1 MRQNALKITFIFL
14 AVLQNLTGF
23 AQQFTASASDKEVT
37 VNQPFE
43 VIYTLKNINGR
54 NFTPPN
60 FGTAKVAAGPSQSSS
75 TTIVNGRQSSEL
87 SLNYTLIATETG
99 TLNIGA
105 ASIQAGSKTM
115 RSNTLR
121 LEVKKEK
128 KLDLAGKGE
137 LPDVFVRLEVDTEKG
152 YTGQQILL
160 DYRLYTAVDIQNIN
174 VVSES
179 EYEGFFFETL
189 RRFNKNQTRQ
199 KINGKEYIT
208 QLIRRIALFPQQS
221 GVYEIEPSQVTAQI
235 VTGQRRSGFFTFSDT
250 KPVYLTTESVTINV
264 ESLPSSA
271 APPSFTGAVGDDF
284 EVDVSISRNTL
295 TTDDVIALR
304 MTIRGNGDI
313 KRVQPPVLDFGDNF
327 EVYEPKVLQEENY
340 ENRGELYGR
349 KIVEYLVLPKKP
361 GRYQLQADFTYF
373 HPDSMSYQTAYAKT
387 PSITIKQ
394 GTNKGKKNI
403 NISPSE
409 TIADNSLRPNKTTA
423 SFSQKGSPFFG
434 STFFW
439 ILTILPVFGFM
450 GALFFK
456 KKEAEKNNVSVG
468 EMKMREAVRVAREKL
483 SAGNKYMEQGN
494 SRAFYDEVQRAF
506 LGYVSDK
513 LQIPPAEMSKS
524 NVQQKLQDLKVS
536 ENNVEAF
543 IKILETCEMALF
555 AGMDNSAAMSE
566 TYQSAEQV
574 IVSIEDELANNQ

>member
-1 MRQNALKITFIFL
+1 MRPNALKISFIILF
-14 AVLQNLTGF
+14 VLQNLTGF
-23 AQQFTASASDKEVT
+23 AQQFTASVSDKEVT

-43 VIYTLKNINGR
+43 VVYTLKNIKGS

-60 FGTAKVAAGPSQSSS
+60 FGTAKITGGPSQSSS

-87 SLNYTLIATETG
+87 SLNYTLIATKTG

-105 ASIQAGSKTM
+105 ASIKTGNKTL

-121 LEVKKEK
+121 LQVKEERKI
-128 KLDLAGKGE
+128 DLTGKGK
-137 LPDVFVRLEVDTEKG
+137 LPDVFVRLEADTEKA
-152 YTGQQILL
+152 YTGQQVLL

-199 KINGKEYIT
+199 KINGKEYVT

-235 VTGQRRSGFFTFSDT
+235 VTGKRRSGFFTFSDT

-271 APPSFTGAVGDDF
+271 ASPSFTGAVGDDF
-284 EVDVSISRNTL
+284 EVSVNIPRNTL
-295 TTDDVIALR
+295 TTDDAIALR

-313 KRVQPPVLDFGDNF
+313 KRVQPPALDFGDNF

-361 GRYQLQADFTYF
+361 GRYQLKTDFIYF
-373 HPDSMSYQTAYAKT
+373 HPDSMSYQTAFSKT
-387 PSITIKQ
+387 PSLTIKQ
-394 GTNKGKKNI
+394 GTNTGKKNI
-403 NISPSE
+403 NISPSKGV
-409 TIADNSLRPNKTTA
+409 ADNNLRPNKTTA
-423 SFSQKGSPFFG
+423 SFSQKGSPFFA

-439 ILTILPVFGFM
+439 ILTLLPIFGFI

-456 KKEAEKNNVSVG
+456 KKDAEKNNVSVG
-468 EMKMREAVRVAREKL
+468 EMKMREAVRVAKEKL
-483 SAGNKYMEQGN
+483 SAGNKYMAEGN

-536 ENNVEAF
+536 EKNVEAF
-543 IKILETCEMALF
+543 IKILKTCEIALF
-555 AGMDNSAAMSE
+555 SGMDNSAAMSE
-566 TYQSAEQV
+566 TYQNAEQV
-574 IVSIEDELANNQ
+574 IVNIEDELANN

>member
-1 MRQNALKITFIFL
+1 MRQNALKITFLFL
-14 AVLQNLTGF
+14 FALQNLTGF
-23 AQQFTASASDKEVT
+23 AQQFTAFASDKEVT

-43 VIYTLKNINGR
+43 VTYTLKNINGS

-60 FGTAKVAAGPSQSSS
+60 FGTAKIAAGPSQSSS
-75 TTIVNGRQSSEL
+75 TRIVNGRQSSEL
-87 SLNYTLIATETG
+87 SLNYTLIATKTG

-105 ASIQAGSKTM
+105 ASIRTGNKTL

-121 LEVKKEK
+121 LTVKEER

-137 LPDVFVRLEVDTEKG
+137 LPDVFVRLEVDTEKA
-152 YTGQQILL
+152 YTGQQVLL

-199 KINGKEYIT
+199 KINGKEYVT

-235 VTGQRRSGFFTFSDT
+235 VTGKRRSGFFTFSDT
-250 KPVYLTTESVTINV
+250 KPVYLTTESVTIDV
-264 ESLPSSA
+264 ESLPSST
-271 APPSFTGAVGDDF
+271 APPTFTGAVGDDF
-284 EVDVSISRNTL
+284 EVSVTIPRNTL
-295 TTDDVIALR
+295 TTDDAIALR

-313 KRVQPPVLDFGDNF
+313 KRVQPPALDFGDTF

-373 HPDSMSYQTAYAKT
+373 HPDSMNYQTAYAKT

-394 GTNKGKKNI
+394 GTNTGKKNI
-403 NISPSE
+403 NISPTE
-409 TIADNSLRPNKTTA
+409 AITDNSLRPNKTTA

-439 ILTILPVFGFM
+439 ILTILPIFGFV

-456 KKEAEKNNVSVG
+456 KKEAEKNNVSVE

-483 SAGNKYMEQGN
+483 SAGNKYMEEGN

-536 ENNVEAF
+536 EGNVEAF
-543 IKILETCEMALF
+543 IKILKTCEMALF

-574 IVSIEDELANNQ
+574 IVSIEDELANN